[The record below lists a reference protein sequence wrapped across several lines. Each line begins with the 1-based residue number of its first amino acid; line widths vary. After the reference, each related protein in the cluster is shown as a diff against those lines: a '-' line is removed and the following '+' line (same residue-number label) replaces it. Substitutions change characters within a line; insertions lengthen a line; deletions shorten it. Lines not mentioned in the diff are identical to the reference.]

1 MGAGGL
7 LAILLL
13 VADAWALLNV
23 VRSGASAAAKLL
35 WAAAILL
42 LPLLGLLAW
51 LVLGPRAASHPP
63 PRRRR

>member
-23 VRSGASAAAKLL
+23 ARSGASAPAKLL
-35 WAAAILL
+35 WAALILL

-51 LVLGPRAASHPP
+51 LVMGPRAAAHPT
-63 PRRRR
+63 RR